1 MCPVVLLALILSFLL
16 FLLEV
21 VAALSVAFNPSR
33 VEKLKLGDESRVSF
47 SARTELAPQSRFFTV
62 VSDNPAVASV
72 ADMNVTVQD
81 RDYTNGTFTVRG
93 HFLGHARVK
102 LVLEDGASNGTR
114 QKTSDPLPVSV
125 IRKQSVLSLAFTVS
139 VAVLVSLN
147 YINMGCALDMDTVK
161 NVLRRPIGPIV
172 GFFSQYLAMPLV
184 AYGMAKWL
192 FDEAYLQLGL
202 FTFGC
207 SPGGGASNMWTV
219 LLGGNLNLSV
229 AMTFISTIASLG
241 TMPLWLFTLG
251 RSLFEDA
258 SVRIPFRN
266 IFTTLVSMTGP
277 LAIGLL
283 LQRFRPKVAA
293 FCKRI
298 LAPVSVAMIVYI
310 VAFGT
315 YANLYM
321 FKLMSWRVLVAAAAN
336 VWVGFAV
343 GAAAT
348 RLAGLSWPDVL
359 AVSIE
364 TGVQNTGIAIVLLGF
379 SLPQPE
385 ADIAAVV
392 PVAASIVTPF
402 PLLVLLLAQRV
413 YSRCCRRADAV
424 TEAAKG
430 APPLARFAEVGG
442 DLDEK
447 KALTGTANGVMANG
461 TLGGGKAT
469 AAASYGDELADRL

>member
-16 FLLEV
+16 LLLEV

-33 VEKLKLGDESRVSF
+33 VEKLKQGDETRVAF
-47 SARTELAPQSRFFTV
+47 SARTRLAPESRFFTLV
-62 VSDNPAVASV
+62 ADNPAVASV
-72 ADMNVTVQD
+72 ADMNLTAQGD
-81 RDYTNGTFTVRG
+81 DFANGTFTVRG
-93 HFLGHARVK
+93 NFLGHAKVR
-102 LVLEDGASNGTR
+102 LVLENGTR
-114 QKTSDPLPVSV
+114 GGQDTSDVLPVSV
-125 IRKQSVLSLAFTVS
+125 VRKQSLLSLAFTVS

-147 YINMGCALDMDTVK
+147 YINMGCALDMETVK

-192 FDEAYLQLGL
+192 FSEAYLQLGL

-343 GAAAT
+343 GAVAT
-348 RLAGLSWPDVL
+348 RLAGLAWPDVL
-359 AVSIE
+359 AV
-364 TGVQNTGIAIVLLGF
+364 
-379 SLPQPE
+379 PE

-392 PVAASIVTPF
+392 PVAASIVTPV

-413 YSRCCRRADAV
+413 YGRCCRRGDAV
-424 TEAAKG
+424 TDAEASKG
-430 APPLARFAEVGG
+430 VPPLARFAEVGD

-447 KALTGTANGVMANG
+447 AALTANGIVA
-461 TLGGGKAT
+461 TLGGGKA

>member
-16 FLLEV
+16 LLLEV

-33 VEKLKLGDESRVSF
+33 VEKLKQGDETRVAF
-47 SARTELAPQSRFFTV
+47 SARTRLPPESRFFTLV
-62 VSDNPAVASV
+62 ADNPAVASV
-72 ADMNVTVQD
+72 ADMNLTAQGD
-81 RDYTNGTFTVRG
+81 GFANGTFTVRG
-93 HFLGHARVK
+93 NFLGHAKVR
-102 LVLEDGASNGTR
+102 LVLENGTR
-114 QKTSDPLPVSV
+114 GGQDTSDVLPVSV
-125 IRKQSVLSLAFTVS
+125 IRKQSLLSLAFTVS

-147 YINMGCALDMDTVK
+147 YINMGCALDMETVK

-192 FDEAYLQLGL
+192 FSEAYLQLGL

-343 GAAAT
+343 GAVAT
-348 RLAGLSWPDVL
+348 RLAGLAWPDVL
-359 AVSIE
+359 AVSVE

-392 PVAASIVTPF
+392 PVAASIVTPV

-413 YSRCCRRADAV
+413 YSRCCRRGDAV
-424 TEAAKG
+424 TDAEASKG
-430 APPLARFAEVGG
+430 VPPLARFAEVGD

-447 KALTGTANGVMANG
+447 AALTANGIVA
-461 TLGGGKAT
+461 TLGGGKA
-469 AAASYGDELADRL
+469 AAASYGSIP

>member
-21 VAALSVAFNPSR
+21 VAALSVAFSPSR
-33 VEKLKLGDESRVSF
+33 VEKLKLGDETRVAF
-47 SARTELAPQSRFFTV
+47 SVRPMPRFFTV

-72 ADMNVTVQD
+72 ADMNLTAQD
-81 RDYTNGTFTVRG
+81 DGYANGTFTVRG
-93 HFLGHARVK
+93 NFLGHAKVR
-102 LVLEDGASNGTR
+102 LVLENGTR
-114 QKTSDPLPVSV
+114 QDDSLPVSV

-147 YINMGCALDMDTVK
+147 YVNMGCALDMDTVK

-266 IFTTLVSMTGP
+266 IFTTLVSMTVP

-343 GAAAT
+343 GALAT

-359 AVSIE
+359 AVSVE

-413 YSRCCRRADAV
+413 YGRCCRRGDTVTDA
-424 TEAAKG
+424 EAAKG
-430 APPLARFAEVGG
+430 VPPLARFAEVGD

-447 KALTGTANGVMANG
+447 KALTANGVVANG
-461 TLGGGKAT
+461 TLGGGKAAT
-469 AAASYGDELADRL
+469 SYGDELADRL